1 MTERLRSLRVW
12 LVVAMLTTAVV
23 TILVGNFVID
33 RLNASSEWTA
43 DRAKGL
49 ITARAIA
56 TRVREGAG
64 TRELQ
69 ALQQALPNDQIV
81 VIRNGAVLFSGPPKA
96 SLPLEVTVSTPIPGG
111 KVILRDHHAPGTGG
125 WVQVSLVAGVIAVLV
140 IAEAW
145 IGATLLMR
153 TVRRP
158 LARATETADRLAG
171 GDFSA
176 RMGASGPEEFDRLS
190 RALDSMAAQ
199 LQRTDSEQRRFLA
212 DLAHE
217 ISTPVSALSGF
228 ACALA
233 DGSAQTSTERA
244 EAADIVVHESHRLQR
259 LLADVRQLNR
269 LELAESVGHEQ
280 VGIRDLCVETARRFR
295 LAAQQGH
302 VGVRV
307 HAGPV
312 TVTADPRLVE
322 AVINNFVSNAIRY
335 TPPDGQVVI
344 RARRSRS
351 AVVISV
357 RDTGIGIAPE
367 HLERVFDR
375 LYRVDEA
382 RDRAS
387 GGSGLGLAIARRA
400 ARSLGARI
408 EVESAPREG
417 SEFRLVL
424 QPVSVPSP
432 MQVPAPPY
440 PGPSAATARRPPP

>member
-49 ITARAIA
+49 ITARAVA

-64 TRELQ
+64 TRALQ
-69 ALQQALPNDQIV
+69 ALQRALPNDQIV
-81 VIRNGAVLFSGPPKA
+81 VIRHGTVIFSGPPRA
-96 SLPLEVTVSTPIPGG
+96 SLPLEVTVSAPIPGG
-111 KVILRDHHAPGTGG
+111 QVILRDHHAPGAGG
-125 WVQVSLVAGVIAVLV
+125 WVQPSLVAGVIAVLV

-158 LARATETADRLAG
+158 LARAVETADRVAG

-176 RMGASGPEEFDRLS
+176 RMGTSGPEEFDRLS

-217 ISTPVSALSGF
+217 ISTPVSALSGL

-233 DGSAQTSTERA
+233 RDDARLNAERA
-244 EAADIVVHESHRLQR
+244 EAADIVVHESRRLQR

-280 VGIRDLCVETARRFR
+280 VAIHDLCLHTARRFR
-295 LAAQQGH
+295 LAAHQAH

-307 HAGPV
+307 DARPV
-312 TVTADPRLVE
+312 MVTADPRLVE

-335 TPPDGQVVI
+335 TPPGGQVVI

-357 RDTGIGIAPE
+357 RDTGIGIAPADVA
-367 HLERVFDR
+367 RVFDR
-375 LYRVDEA
+375 FHRVENA
-382 RDRAS
+382 RARTHE
-387 GGSGLGLAIARRA
+387 GSGIGLALVQELVRMHGGEVRLDSKPGRGSTFTVTILIA
-400 ARSLGARI
+400 
-408 EVESAPREG
+408 P
-417 SEFRLVL
+417 
-424 QPVSVPSP
+424 SVP
-432 MQVPAPPY
+432 QEPAN
-440 PGPSAATARRPPP
+440 SLQRS